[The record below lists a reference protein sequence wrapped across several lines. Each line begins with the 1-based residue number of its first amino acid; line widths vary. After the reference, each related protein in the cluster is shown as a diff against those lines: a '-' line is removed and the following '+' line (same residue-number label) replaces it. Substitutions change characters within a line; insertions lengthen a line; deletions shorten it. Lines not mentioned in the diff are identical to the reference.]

1 MRIDKYLTE
10 CGFGS
15 RSEVKKMIKSG
26 TVYADGIKVKSDD
39 MKVDEEK
46 SVIEV
51 GGKRA
56 EYKKYRY
63 YVMNKPAGVITAV
76 SDKKDKTVFDILP
89 DWVIKKELAP
99 VGRLDKDTE
108 GVLVFTND
116 GEFSH
121 KILAPKSHIDKVY
134 YLQLEK
140 EISSEEIERL
150 KSGVEIEGGY
160 ITKEA
165 EAEKIGEKEIYLTI
179 REGKFHQVKQM
190 AEAIGNKVTYLK
202 RVKFGKIEIGDMEI
216 GEVRELSRDEIAE

>member
-76 SDKKDKTVFDILP
+76 SDKKEKTVFDILP
-89 DWVIKKELAP
+89 EWVIKKKLAP

-108 GVLVFTND
+108 GVLIFTND

-121 KILAPKSHIDKVY
+121 KILAPKSHVDKVY
-134 YLQLEK
+134 YLQLEN
-140 EISSEEIERL
+140 EISNEEIEKL

-160 ITKEA
+160 FTKEA
-165 EAEKIGEKEIYLTI
+165 EAEKIAEKEIYLTI

-190 AEAIGNKVTYLK
+190 AEAVGNRVIYLK
-202 RVKFGKIEIGDMEI
+202 RVKFGKMEIGRMER
-216 GEVRELSRDEIAE
+216 GEVREIRKEDIVE